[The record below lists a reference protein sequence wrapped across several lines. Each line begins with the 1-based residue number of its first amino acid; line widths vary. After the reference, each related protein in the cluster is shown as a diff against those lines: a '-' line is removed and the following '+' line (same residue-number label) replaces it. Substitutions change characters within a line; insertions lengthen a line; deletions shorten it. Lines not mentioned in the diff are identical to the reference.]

1 MLTLRLPQSL
11 SQVPSKHVSDQGT
24 HFSSPS
30 LSASWIKATSV
41 YLHIQIQTASSNPI
55 LSGARMVQEK
65 PRPHPSP
72 YLRALLA
79 ELGKSGDRG
88 LLGSGDERLEER
100 LAVT

>member
-1 MLTLRLPQSL
+1 MLTLCLPQTS
-11 SQVPSKHVSDQGT
+11 SQVPRMHVSDQGT

-55 LSGARMVQEK
+55 QSGARMVQEE

-72 YLRALLA
+72 YLTALLA
-79 ELGKSGDRG
+79 ELGKAGDRG
-88 LLGSGDERLEER
+88 LLGSELGVEER
-100 LAVT
+100 LAVR